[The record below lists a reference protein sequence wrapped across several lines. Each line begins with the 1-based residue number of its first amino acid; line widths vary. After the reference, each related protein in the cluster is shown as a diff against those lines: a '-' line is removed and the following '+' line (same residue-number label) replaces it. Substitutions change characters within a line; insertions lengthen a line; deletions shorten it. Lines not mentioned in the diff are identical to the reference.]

1 MYLLSLVFLDLEVM
15 IIMLKLWRKDM
26 MKRSLFGMQIIE
38 KWHILMTIEA
48 NSEK

>member
-1 MYLLSLVFLDLEVM
+1 MSLVLLDLEVM

-26 MKRSLFGMQIIE
+26 MKRSQFGMPIIE